1 MDKYHDRLNAGK
13 FLAKELSRYKNHPDG
28 IIFAL
33 PRGGVPVAYEIAT
46 ELSLPLDVFLVRKLG
61 VPGHRELAMGA
72 IASGEIAFFN
82 QSIISDLN
90 ISQEA
95 IDEVIKAESSELK
108 RREEAY
114 RGDKPFPDLTNKTV
128 ILVDDGIATGAT
140 VRAAIEALRVHKPS
154 RIVLAV
160 PVAPRSTLYELDAEV
175 DEIVCPLAPVNFYAV
190 GIWYEQFPQT
200 SDDEV
205 RDFLSKARAT
215 V

>member
-1 MDKYHDRLNAGK
+1 MDKYRDRLDAGEQ
-13 FLAKELSRYKNHPDG
+13 LAKKLIRYKNTPDA
-28 IIFAL
+28 IVLAL
-33 PRGGVPVAYEIAT
+33 PRGGVPVAYKIAT

-72 IASGEIAFFN
+72 IASGEVAFYN

-90 ISQEA
+90 ISKEA
-95 IDEVIKAESSELK
+95 MDEVIKAESDELE

-114 RGDKPFPDLTNKTV
+114 RGDKLFPNLTNKTI

-140 VRAAIEALRVHKPS
+140 IRAAIQAIRAQNPS

-160 PVAPRSTLYELDAEV
+160 PVAPRSTLLELEREV
-175 DEIVCPLAPVNFYAV
+175 DEIFCPLAPINFYAV
-190 GIWYEQFPQT
+190 GIWYEDFPQT

-205 RDFLSKARAT
+205 REFLSKAESS
-215 V
+215 